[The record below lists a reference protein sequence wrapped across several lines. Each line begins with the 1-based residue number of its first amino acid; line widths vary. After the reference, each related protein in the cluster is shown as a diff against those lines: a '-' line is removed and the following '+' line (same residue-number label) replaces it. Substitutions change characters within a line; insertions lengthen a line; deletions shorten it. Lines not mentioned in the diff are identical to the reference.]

1 MAEMRVG
8 TGQREASRKYLKIK
22 KNQKVC
28 RFRHVFE
35 KLKDDVKSS
44 RNNRQKQNFC
54 SVSNPSLQHYNI
66 DISQI
71 KFDSCD
77 FSCFLPLM

>member
-54 SVSNPSLQHYNI
+54 SVANLSFQYYNI
-66 DISQI
+66 CQI